1 MRKNFENAL
10 DRVLAVEGGY
20 SNHAKD
26 PGGPTNRGVTLAT
39 FSAFKRRPCSIA
51 ELRSISE
58 LDVSAIYKAQY
69 WDAVKGDDLPAG
81 LDYVLFDYA
90 VNSGPGRAVRELQHA
105 VGIQAD
111 GVMGA
116 MTMQSVK
123 ARDPAQVI
131 AAVCAQRL
139 AFLKTLKTWRTFGNG
154 WSTRIEI
161 VRTAGLAVSAGLEGG
176 AIEMTASAGKAR
188 EQDVSQLRTP
198 EGRAKIVTAV
208 GAIGACAS
216 QVAGTIEPL
225 AGQWSWVG
233 AAAVCL
239 AVVGVIAG
247 IVAQQLKPNSVPE
260 VA

>member
-1 MRKNFENAL
+1 MRKSFDDSL

-51 ELRSISE
+51 ELRAISE
-58 LDVSAIYKAQY
+58 MDVSAIYKGQY

-90 VNSGPGRAVRELQHA
+90 VNSGPGRAVRELQRA
-105 VGIQAD
+105 VGVQAD

-116 MTMQSVK
+116 MTMQAIK

-139 AFLKTLKTWRTFGNG
+139 AFLKSLKTWATFGKG
-154 WSTRIEI
+154 WSNRIEI
-161 VRTAGLAVSAGLEGG
+161 VRIAGLAMVAGLEGG
-176 AIEMTASAGKAR
+176 AIEMSASGGKAR
-188 EQDVSQLRTP
+188 EQDVSQFRTP
-198 EGRAKIVTAV
+198 EGKAKIVTVV
-208 GAIGACAS
+208 GAIGAGAS

-225 AGQWSWVG
+225 AGQWSWIG
-233 AAAVCL
+233 GAAVCL

-247 IVAQQLKPNSVPE
+247 VVAQQLQPNSVPE